1 MEKGARIASQPFAP
15 SPSVGEVAHKTA
27 YSVEELTAIQQAYR
41 AMLADIR
48 PFVNAREHL
57 TLIDKAYRYCLEKYD
72 GRRLVSGKAYMFH
85 VIEMA
90 RIAVLEVGL
99 GYISVAASFLHGM
112 DYKENV
118 DIKDLEKEFGKTVA
132 VVLDGFSKISKLD
145 TEKVAYNSDS
155 FQVMFLSLIDDMR
168 SVLLKIVHRVYD
180 VRNPNDVSPERMA
193 KYYHEIKYIYIPIL
207 HRLGLY
213 KLKAELEEKL
223 MLYENPEMFH
233 EIEDKIAATQEA
245 RKQTAEDFIAHIS
258 EAINAE
264 LERTKRNGKYKYDY
278 SIKWRLKSIPS
289 IYAKMRAQNVPFEEV
304 FDLMA
309 ARVIIRCALK
319 DEQECCWSVYSAIT
333 NLYTPMPERLRDW
346 ITQPKA
352 SGYES
357 LHTTVQYDDKLWFE
371 VQIRTT
377 RMDDIA
383 ETGQAAHY
391 LYKGDKGTSEDWL
404 LNVREVLENP
414 GLVSFENSY
423 RKLHKSDKIFIF
435 TPEGDLKM
443 LPVGSTVLDF
453 AYEVHTKVGES
464 CNGAR
469 INGRMVPIRHVLTN
483 GDKLEIITSKKQSP
497 RPDWL
502 NAVIT
507 EKAKNKIRRYLK
519 EQELKESELGKG
531 MLQRR
536 LKNWKLPFSETV
548 VDMLVKEFK
557 VENSLQLY
565 HQISTE
571 KIDIANVKHF
581 LTSKFGENAEK
592 AEKPIPELIE
602 SGKKDLQADKE
613 EPLSIGEDIDHV
625 TYKLAKCCNPI
636 PGDHVFGFVT
646 NEGTISIHRTNCPNA
661 KSMQQRYGYRF
672 INVKWN
678 GIENNGSQ
686 ATIRIYGR
694 DVMGLLGK
702 ITKVI
707 SEDLEVNMKNIIF
720 NSDKEGYFDGKIV
733 LQISDVE
740 ALEQLIVRI
749 KAIEGIMEVVRI
761 D

>member
-1 MEKGARIASQPFAP
+1 MAGYTSLEILR
-15 SPSVGEVAHKTA
+15 
-27 YSVEELTAIQQAYR
+27 IQQAYEG
-41 AMLADIR
+41 MLDDIH
-48 PFVNAREHL
+48 PFVNAPEHL
-57 TLIDKAYRYCLEKYD
+57 ALIDKAYQYCLEHYD
-72 GRRLVSGKAYMFH
+72 GRYLVSGKAYMFH
-85 VIEMA
+85 LIEMG
-90 RIAVLEVGL
+90 RSAVLEVGL
-99 GYISVAASFLHGM
+99 GYISVVASFLHGI
-112 DYKENV
+112 DYKEGV
-118 DIKDLEKEFGKTVA
+118 SLKELEQQFGKTVA
-132 VVLDGFSKISKLD
+132 IILEDFSEISKLD
-145 TEKVAYNSDS
+145 TEKVAYNSDN
-155 FQVMFLSLIDDMR
+155 FQVLFLSLIDDMR

-180 VRNPNDVSPERMA
+180 VRNQNDVDADRLS
-193 KYYHEIKYIYIPIL
+193 KYFHEIKYIYIPIV

-223 MLYENPEMFH
+223 MLYENPEIFH
-233 EIEDKIAATQEA
+233 EIEAKIEASKEA
-245 RKQTAEDFIAHIS
+245 RRQTAEKFIARIS
-258 EAINAE
+258 EGIDAE
-264 LERTKRNGKYKYDY
+264 LERTKRNGKLKFAY
-278 SIKWRLKSIPS
+278 SVKWRLKSIPS

-304 FDLMA
+304 YDLMA

-333 NLYTPMPERLRDW
+333 NIYDPMPERLRDW
-346 ITQPKA
+346 ITKPKA

-357 LHTTVQYDDKLWFE
+357 LHTTVKYDDKLWFE

-391 LYKGDKGTSEDWL
+391 LYKGEKQTSEEWL

-423 RKLHKSDKIFIF
+423 RKIYKSDKIFIF
-435 TPEGDLKM
+435 TPEGDLKQ
-443 LPVGSTVLDF
+443 LPIGSTVLDF
-453 AYEVHTKVGES
+453 AYEVHTRVGET

-469 INGRMVPIRHVLTN
+469 VNGHMVPIRHVLTN
-483 GDKLEIITSKKQSP
+483 GDKVEIITSKKQSP
-497 RPDWL
+497 RADWL
-502 NAVIT
+502 NVVVT

-519 EQELKESELGKG
+519 EEELKESELGKG

-557 VENSLQLY
+557 LENSLQLY

-571 KIDIANVKHF
+571 KIDIADVKRF
-581 LTSKFGENAEK
+581 LTAKFGESVEK
-592 AEKPIPELIE
+592 AEKAVPETIGASKKEVPGEVEE
-602 SGKKDLQADKE
+602 S
-613 EPLSIGEDIDHV
+613 LSIGEDIDNV

-636 PGDHVFGFVT
+636 PGDRVFGFVT
-646 NEGTISIHRTNCPNA
+646 SDGTISIHRTNCPNA
-661 KSMQQRYGYRF
+661 KSMQQRYGYRI

-678 GIENNGSQ
+678 GIDENGSQ

-702 ITKVI
+702 ITKVV
-707 SEDLEVNMKNIIF
+707 SDDLEVNMKNIVL
-720 NSDKEGYFDGKIV
+720 NSDKEGFFEGKIV

-740 ALEQLIVRI
+740 ALDQLIVRL
-749 KAIEGIMEVVRI
+749 KSIEGIMEVNRI

>member
-1 MEKGARIASQPFAP
+1 MAGYTSLEI
-15 SPSVGEVAHKTA
+15 
-27 YSVEELTAIQQAYR
+27 LAIQQAYES
-41 AMLADIR
+41 MLDDIH
-48 PFVNAREHL
+48 PFVNAPEHL
-57 TLIDKAYRYCLEKYD
+57 ALIDKAFRFCLEKYD
-72 GRRLVSGKAYMFH
+72 GRYLLSGKAYMYH
-85 VIEMA
+85 LIEMG
-90 RIAVLEVGL
+90 RSAVIEVGL
-99 GYISVAASFLHGM
+99 GYISVVASFLHGI
-112 DYKENV
+112 DYKEGV
-118 DIKDLEKEFGKTVA
+118 SLKELEQQFGKTVA
-132 VVLDGFSKISKLD
+132 IILEDFSEISRLD
-145 TEKVAYNSDS
+145 TEKVAYNSDN
-155 FQVMFLSLIDDMR
+155 FQVLFLSLIDDMR

-180 VRNPNDVSPERMA
+180 VRNQNDVDADRLS
-193 KYYHEIKYIYIPIL
+193 KYFHEIKYIYIPIV

-223 MLYENPEMFH
+223 MLYENPEIFH
-233 EIEDKIAATQEA
+233 EIEAKIEASKEA
-245 RKQTAEDFIAHIS
+245 RRQTAEKFIARIS
-258 EAINAE
+258 EGIDAE
-264 LERTKRNGKYKYDY
+264 LERTKRNGKPRFAYTV
-278 SIKWRLKSIPS
+278 KWRLKSIPS

-304 FDLMA
+304 YDLMA

-333 NLYTPMPERLRDW
+333 NIYDPMPERLRDW
-346 ITQPKA
+346 ITKPKA

-357 LHTTVQYDDKLWFE
+357 LHTTVKYDDKLWFE

-391 LYKGDKGTSEDWL
+391 LYKGEKQTSEEWL

-423 RKLHKSDKIFIF
+423 RKIYKSDKIFIF
-435 TPEGDLKM
+435 TPEGDLKQ
-443 LPVGSTVLDF
+443 LPIGSTVLDF
-453 AYEVHTKVGES
+453 AYEVHTKVGET

-469 INGRMVPIRHVLTN
+469 VNGHMVPIRHVLTN
-483 GDKLEIITSKKQSP
+483 GDKVEIITSKKQSP
-497 RPDWL
+497 RADWL
-502 NAVIT
+502 NVVVT

-519 EQELKESELGKG
+519 EEELKESELGKG

-548 VDMLVKEFK
+548 IDMLVKEFK
-557 VENSLQLY
+557 LENSLQLY

-571 KIDIANVKHF
+571 KIDIADVKRF
-581 LTSKFGENAEK
+581 LTSKFGESAEK
-592 AEKPIPELIE
+592 AERPVPEQIE
-602 SGKKDLQADKE
+602 STKKEQSADAE
-613 EPLSIGEDIDHV
+613 ESLSIGEDIDNV

-636 PGDHVFGFVT
+636 PGDRVFGFVT
-646 NEGTISIHRTNCPNA
+646 SDGTISIHRTNCPNA
-661 KSMQQRYGYRF
+661 KSMQQRYGYRI

-678 GIENNGSQ
+678 GIENQGSQ

-707 SEDLEVNMKNIIF
+707 SEDLEVNMKNIAL
-720 NSDKEGYFDGKIV
+720 NSDKEGFFEGRIV

-740 ALEQLIVRI
+740 ALEQLIVRL

>member
-1 MEKGARIASQPFAP
+1 M
-15 SPSVGEVAHKTA
+15 VGYTSLEI
-27 YSVEELTAIQQAYR
+27 LAIQQAYNS
-41 AMLADIR
+41 MLDDIN
-48 PFVNAREHL
+48 PFVNAPEHL
-57 TLIDKAYRYCLEKYD
+57 ALIDKAYRYCLEKYD
-72 GRRLVSGKAYMFH
+72 GRYLASGKAYMLH
-85 VIEMA
+85 LIEMA

-99 GYISVAASFLHGM
+99 GYVSVVASFLHGI

-118 DIKDLEKEFGKTVA
+118 SIKELEKEFGKTVA
-132 VVLDGFSKISKLD
+132 IVLEDFSDISKLD
-145 TEKVAYNSDS
+145 TEKVAYNSDN

-168 SVLLKIVHRVYD
+168 AVLLKIVHRVYD
-180 VRNPNDVSPERMA
+180 VRNQADVDADRLS
-193 KYYHEIKYIYIPIL
+193 KYFHEIKYIYIPIV

-223 MLYENPEMFH
+223 MLYENPEIFH
-233 EIEDKIAATQEA
+233 EIEAKIEASKEA
-245 RKQTAEDFIAHIS
+245 RKQTAENFIARIS
-258 EAINAE
+258 EGIDAE
-264 LERTKRNGKYKYDY
+264 LERTKKNGKHKFAY
-278 SIKWRLKSIPS
+278 SVKWRLKSIPS

-304 FDLMA
+304 YDLMA

-333 NLYTPMPERLRDW
+333 NIYEPMPERLRDW

-357 LHTTVQYDDKLWFE
+357 LHTTVKYDDKLWFE

-391 LYKGDKGTSEDWL
+391 LYKGEKQTSEEWL

-423 RKLHKSDKIFIF
+423 RKIYKSDKIFIF
-435 TPEGDLKM
+435 TPEGDLKQ

-453 AYEVHTKVGES
+453 AYEIHTRVGETCS
-464 CNGAR
+464 GAR
-469 INGRMVPIRHVLTN
+469 VNGRMVPIRHVLTN
-483 GDKLEIITSKKQSP
+483 GDRVEIITSKKQSP
-497 RPDWL
+497 NADWL
-502 NAVIT
+502 NAVVT
-507 EKAKNKIRRYLK
+507 DKAKNKIRRYLL
-519 EQELKESELGKG
+519 EQELKESEIGKG

-557 VENSLQLY
+557 LENALQLY

-571 KIDIANVKHF
+571 KIDIADVKRF
-581 LTSKFGENAEK
+581 LTAKFGVNPERMEK
-592 AEKPIPELIE
+592 AVPETVGASKKEQPTEAEE
-602 SGKKDLQADKE
+602 S
-613 EPLSIGEDIDHV
+613 LSIGEDIDNV

-636 PGDHVFGFVT
+636 PGDRVFGFVT
-646 NEGTISIHRTNCPNA
+646 SDGTISIHRTNCPNA
-661 KSMQQRYGYRF
+661 KSMQQRYGYRI

-678 GIENNGSQ
+678 GIENQGSQ
-686 ATIRIYGR
+686 ATVRIYGR

-707 SEDLEVNMKNIIF
+707 SEDLEVNMKNIAL
-720 NSDKEGYFDGKIV
+720 NSDKEGFFEGRIV
-733 LQISDVE
+733 LQISDVD
-740 ALEQLIVRI
+740 ALEQLIGRL

>member
-1 MEKGARIASQPFAP
+1 MAGYTSSETTTIR
-15 SPSVGEVAHKTA
+15 
-27 YSVEELTAIQQAYR
+27 QAYE
-41 AMLADIR
+41 AMLADIE
-48 PFVNAREHL
+48 PFVNAPEHL
-57 TLIDKAYRYCLEKYD
+57 ALIDKAYRYCLEKYD
-72 GRRLVSGKAYMFH
+72 GKYLVSGKAYMLH
-85 VIEMA
+85 LIEMG

-99 GYISVAASFLHGM
+99 GYVSVVASFLHGI
-112 DYKENV
+112 DYKEGV
-118 DIKDLEKEFGKTVA
+118 SLKELEKEFGPTVA
-132 VVLDGFSKISKLD
+132 IVLADFSELSKLD
-145 TEKVAYNSDS
+145 TEKVAFNSDN

-168 SVLLKIVHRVYD
+168 AVLLKIVHRVYD
-180 VRNPNDVSPERMA
+180 VRHPDDVSPERMA
-193 KYYHEIKYIYIPIL
+193 RYFHEIKYIYIPIL

-223 MLYENPEMFH
+223 MLYENPEMFR
-233 EIEDKIAATQEA
+233 EIKAKIAATQEA
-245 RKQTAEDFIAHIS
+245 RRQTAEKFIAKIS
-258 EAINAE
+258 EAIDAE
-264 LERTKRNGKYKYDY
+264 IERTKKNGKPKFAY
-278 SIKWRLKSIPS
+278 SVKWRLKSVPS
-289 IYAKMRAQNVPFEEV
+289 IYAKMKAQNVPFEEV
-304 FDLMA
+304 YDLMA

-319 DEQECCWSVYSAIT
+319 DEQECCWIVYSAIT
-333 NLYTPMPERLRDW
+333 NIYKPMAERLRDW

-371 VQIRTT
+371 VQIRST

-391 LYKGDKGTSEDWL
+391 LYKGEKTTSEEWL

-423 RKLHKSDKIFIF
+423 KKIYKSDKIFIF
-435 TPEGDLKM
+435 TPEGDLKQ

-453 AYEVHTKVGES
+453 AYEVHTHVGET

-469 INGRMVPIRHVLTN
+469 VNGRMVPIRHELTN
-483 GDKLEIITSKKQSP
+483 GDKVEIITSKKQSP
-497 RPDWL
+497 RADWL
-502 NAVIT
+502 NAVVT

-536 LKNWKLPFSETV
+536 LKNWKLPFNETV

-565 HQISTE
+565 HQIATE
-571 KIDIANVKHF
+571 KIDLADVKRF
-581 LTSKFGENAEK
+581 LTSKFGVNAEK
-592 AEKPIPELIE
+592 TEKAVPELIE
-602 SGKKDLQADKE
+602 TGKKELQAE
-613 EPLSIGEDIDHV
+613 MAEPLSIGEDIDNV

-636 PGDHVFGFVT
+636 PGDRVFGFVT

-661 KSMQQRYGYRF
+661 KSMQQRYGYRI

-678 GIENNGSQ
+678 GLESDVSQ

-694 DVMGLLGK
+694 DVLGLLGK

-707 SEDLEVNMKNIIF
+707 SDDLEVNMKNIVF
-720 NSDKEGYFDGKIV
+720 NTDKEGYFEGKIV
-733 LQISDVE
+733 LQIPDVA
-740 ALEQLIVRI
+740 ALTLLMDKL
-749 KAIEGIMEVVRI
+749 KAIEGILDVVRI

>member
-1 MEKGARIASQPFAP
+1 
-15 SPSVGEVAHKTA
+15 
-27 YSVEELTAIQQAYR
+27 
-41 AMLADIR
+41 MLADIS
-48 PFVNAREHL
+48 PFVNAPEHL
-57 TLIDKAYRYCLEKYD
+57 ALIDKAYRFCLERYD
-72 GRRLVSGKAYMFH
+72 GKYLVSGKAYMLH
-85 VIEMA
+85 LIDMA
-90 RIAVLEVGL
+90 RIAVVEVGL
-99 GYISVAASFLHGM
+99 GYISVVAAFLHGI
-112 DYKENV
+112 DYKNGVSLDE
-118 DIKDLEKEFGKTVA
+118 LEKQFGKTVA
-132 VVLDGFSKISKLD
+132 IVLRGFTRLSELD
-145 TEKVAYNSDS
+145 TEKVAYNSDN
-155 FQVMFLSLIDDMR
+155 FRVLFLSLIDDMR
-168 SVLLKIVHRVYD
+168 SVLLKVVHRVYD
-180 VRNPNDVSPERMA
+180 VRNQDDVEPSRMA
-193 KYYHEIKYIYIPIL
+193 RYFHEIKYIYIPIL

-223 MLYENPEMFH
+223 MLYETPEVFH
-233 EIEDKIAATQEA
+233 EIAAKIEATSEA
-245 RKQTAEDFIAHIS
+245 RRQTAEKFIARIS
-258 EAINAE
+258 EGINAE
-264 LERTKRNGKYKYDY
+264 LERTKKNGKYKFAYTV
-278 SIKWRLKSIPS
+278 KWRLKSIPS
-289 IYAKMRAQNVPFEEV
+289 IYAKMKAQNVPFEEV
-304 FDLMA
+304 YDLMA

-333 NLYTPMPERLRDW
+333 NIYDPMPERLRDW
-346 ITQPKA
+346 ITKPKA

-357 LHTTVQYDDKLWFE
+357 LHTTVKYDDKLWFE

-391 LYKGDKGTSEDWL
+391 LYKGEKQTSEEWL

-423 RKLHKSDKIFIF
+423 RKIYKSDKIFIF
-435 TPEGDLKM
+435 TPEGDLKQ
-443 LPVGSTVLDF
+443 LPIGSTVLDF
-453 AYEVHTKVGES
+453 AYEVHTRVGET

-469 INGRMVPIRHVLTN
+469 VNGHMVPIRHVLTN
-483 GDKLEIITSKKQSP
+483 GDKVEVITSKKQSP
-497 RPDWL
+497 RADWL
-502 NAVIT
+502 NVVVT

-519 EQELKESELGKG
+519 EEELKESELGKG

-557 VENSLQLY
+557 LENSLQLY

-571 KIDIANVKHF
+571 NIDIADVKRF
-581 LTSKFGENAEK
+581 LMAKFGENAEK
-592 AEKPIPELIE
+592 MEKAVPETIGASKKEQTVEVEE
-602 SGKKDLQADKE
+602 S
-613 EPLSIGEDIDHV
+613 LSIGEDIDNV

-636 PGDHVFGFVT
+636 PGDRVFGFVT
-646 NEGTISIHRTNCPNA
+646 SDGTISIHRTNCPNA
-661 KSMQQRYGYRF
+661 KSMQQRYGYRI

-678 GIENNGSQ
+678 GIENQGSQ

-702 ITKVI
+702 ITKVV
-707 SEDLEVNMKNIIF
+707 SDDLEVNMKNIVL
-720 NSDKEGYFDGKIV
+720 NSDKEGFFEGKIV

-740 ALEQLIVRI
+740 ALEQLIGRL

>member
-1 MEKGARIASQPFAP
+1 MAGYTSLEILR
-15 SPSVGEVAHKTA
+15 
-27 YSVEELTAIQQAYR
+27 IQQAYEG
-41 AMLADIR
+41 MLDDIH
-48 PFVNAREHL
+48 PFVNAPEHL
-57 TLIDKAYRYCLEKYD
+57 ALIDKAYQFCLEHYD
-72 GRRLVSGKAYMFH
+72 GRYLVSGKAYMFH
-85 VIEMA
+85 LIEMG
-90 RIAVLEVGL
+90 RSAVLEVGL
-99 GYISVAASFLHGM
+99 GYISVVASFLHGI
-112 DYKENV
+112 DYKEGV
-118 DIKDLEKEFGKTVA
+118 SLKELEQQFGKTVA
-132 VVLDGFSKISKLD
+132 IILEDFSEISKLD
-145 TEKVAYNSDS
+145 TEKVAYNSDN
-155 FQVMFLSLIDDMR
+155 FQVLFLSLIDDMR

-180 VRNPNDVSPERMA
+180 VRNQNDVDADRLS
-193 KYYHEIKYIYIPIL
+193 KYFHEIKYIYIPIV

-223 MLYENPEMFH
+223 MLYENPEIFH
-233 EIEDKIAATQEA
+233 EIEAKIEASKEA
-245 RKQTAEDFIAHIS
+245 RRQTAEKFIARIS
-258 EAINAE
+258 EGIDAE
-264 LERTKRNGKYKYDY
+264 LERTKRNGKHKFVY
-278 SIKWRLKSIPS
+278 SVKWRLKSIPS

-304 FDLMA
+304 YDLMA

-333 NLYTPMPERLRDW
+333 NIYDPMPERLRDW
-346 ITQPKA
+346 ITKPKA

-357 LHTTVQYDDKLWFE
+357 LHTTVKYDDKLWFE

-391 LYKGDKGTSEDWL
+391 LYKGEKQTSEEWL

-423 RKLHKSDKIFIF
+423 RKIYKSDKIFIF
-435 TPEGDLKM
+435 TPEGDLKQ
-443 LPVGSTVLDF
+443 LPIGSTVLDF
-453 AYEVHTKVGES
+453 AYEVHTRVGET

-469 INGRMVPIRHVLTN
+469 VNGHMVPIRHVLTN
-483 GDKLEIITSKKQSP
+483 GDKVEIITSKKQSP
-497 RPDWL
+497 RADWL
-502 NAVIT
+502 NVVVT
-507 EKAKNKIRRYLK
+507 EKAKNKIRRFLK
-519 EQELKESELGKG
+519 EEELKESELGKG

-557 VENSLQLY
+557 LENSLQLY

-571 KIDIANVKHF
+571 KIDIADVKRF
-581 LTSKFGENAEK
+581 LMAKFGENAEK
-592 AEKPIPELIE
+592 MEKAVPETIGASKKEQTVEVEE
-602 SGKKDLQADKE
+602 S
-613 EPLSIGEDIDHV
+613 LSIGEDIDNV

-636 PGDHVFGFVT
+636 PGDRVFGFVT
-646 NEGTISIHRTNCPNA
+646 SDGTISIHRTNCPNA
-661 KSMQQRYGYRF
+661 KSMQQRYGYRI

-678 GIENNGSQ
+678 GIENQGSQ

-707 SEDLEVNMKNIIF
+707 SDDLEVNMKNIVL
-720 NSDKEGYFDGKIV
+720 NSDKEGFFEGKIV
-733 LQISDVE
+733 LQISDVD
-740 ALEQLIVRI
+740 ALEQLIVRL

>member
-1 MEKGARIASQPFAP
+1 MAGYTSLEI
-15 SPSVGEVAHKTA
+15 
-27 YSVEELTAIQQAYR
+27 LAIQQAYES
-41 AMLADIR
+41 MLDDIH
-48 PFVNAREHL
+48 PFVNAPEHL
-57 TLIDKAYRYCLEKYD
+57 ALIDKAFRFCLEKYD
-72 GRRLVSGKAYMFH
+72 GRYLLSGKAYMYH
-85 VIEMA
+85 LIEMG
-90 RIAVLEVGL
+90 RSAVIEVGL
-99 GYISVAASFLHGM
+99 GYISVVASFLHGI
-112 DYKENV
+112 DYKEGV
-118 DIKDLEKEFGKTVA
+118 SLKELEQQFGKTVA
-132 VVLDGFSKISKLD
+132 IILEDFSEISRLD
-145 TEKVAYNSDS
+145 TEKVAYNSDN
-155 FQVMFLSLIDDMR
+155 FQVLFLSLIDDMR

-180 VRNPNDVSPERMA
+180 VRNQNDVDADRLS
-193 KYYHEIKYIYIPIL
+193 KYFHEIKYIYIPIV

-223 MLYENPEMFH
+223 MLYENPEIFH
-233 EIEDKIAATQEA
+233 EIEAKIEASKEA
-245 RKQTAEDFIAHIS
+245 RRQTAEKFIARIS
-258 EAINAE
+258 EGIDAE
-264 LERTKRNGKYKYDY
+264 LERTKRNGKPKFAYTV
-278 SIKWRLKSIPS
+278 KWRLKSIPS

-304 FDLMA
+304 YDLMA

-333 NLYTPMPERLRDW
+333 NIYDPMPERLRDW
-346 ITQPKA
+346 ITKPKA

-357 LHTTVQYDDKLWFE
+357 LHTTVKYDDKLWFE

-391 LYKGDKGTSEDWL
+391 LYKGEKQTSEEWL

-423 RKLHKSDKIFIF
+423 RKIYKSDKIFIF
-435 TPEGDLKM
+435 TPEGDLKQ
-443 LPVGSTVLDF
+443 LPIGSTVLDF
-453 AYEVHTKVGES
+453 AYEVHTKVGET

-469 INGRMVPIRHVLTN
+469 VNGHMVPIRHVLTN
-483 GDKLEIITSKKQSP
+483 GDKVEIITSKKQSP
-497 RPDWL
+497 RADWL
-502 NAVIT
+502 NVVVT

-519 EQELKESELGKG
+519 EEELKESELGKG

-548 VDMLVKEFK
+548 IDMLVKEFK
-557 VENSLQLY
+557 LENSLQLY

-571 KIDIANVKHF
+571 KIDIADVKRF
-581 LTSKFGENAEK
+581 LTLKFGESAEK
-592 AEKPIPELIE
+592 AERPVPEQIE
-602 SGKKDLQADKE
+602 STKKEQSADAE
-613 EPLSIGEDIDHV
+613 ESLSIGEDIDNV

-636 PGDHVFGFVT
+636 PGDRVFGFVT
-646 NEGTISIHRTNCPNA
+646 SDGTISIHRTNCPNA
-661 KSMQQRYGYRF
+661 KSMQQRYGYRI

-678 GIENNGSQ
+678 GIENQGSQ

-707 SEDLEVNMKNIIF
+707 SEDLEVNMKNIAL
-720 NSDKEGYFDGKIV
+720 NSDKEGFFEGRIV

-740 ALEQLIVRI
+740 ALEQLIVRL

>member
-1 MEKGARIASQPFAP
+1 MAGYTSLEI
-15 SPSVGEVAHKTA
+15 
-27 YSVEELTAIQQAYR
+27 LAIQQAYE
-41 AMLADIR
+41 AMLDDIH
-48 PFVNAREHL
+48 PFVNAPEHL
-57 TLIDKAYRYCLEKYD
+57 ALIDKAYRYCLEKYD
-72 GRRLVSGKAYMFH
+72 GRYLYSGKAYMFH
-85 VIEMA
+85 LIEMG

-99 GYISVAASFLHGM
+99 GYISVAASFLHGI

-118 DIKDLEKEFGKTVA
+118 SIKELEKEFGKTVA
-132 VVLDGFSKISKLD
+132 IVLEDFSEISQLD
-145 TEKVAYNSDS
+145 TEKVAYNSDT

-180 VRNPNDVSPERMA
+180 VRNPNDVDPDRLA
-193 KYYHEIKYIYIPIL
+193 KYFHEIKYIYIPIL

-223 MLYENPEMFH
+223 MLFENPEVFH
-233 EIEDKIAATQEA
+233 EIEAKIAATHEA
-245 RKQTAEDFIAHIS
+245 RKQTADLFIARIS
-258 EAINAE
+258 EGINAE
-264 LERTKRNGKYKYDY
+264 LERTKKGNKYKFAYT
-278 SIKWRLKSIPS
+278 IKWRLKSIPS
-289 IYAKMRAQNVPFEEV
+289 IYAKMKAQNVTFEEV
-304 FDLMA
+304 YDLMA
-309 ARVIIRCALK
+309 ARVIIRCAEK

-333 NLYTPMPERLRDW
+333 NIYDPMPERLRDW
-346 ITQPKA
+346 ITKPKA
-352 SGYES
+352 TGYES
-357 LHTTVQYDDKLWFE
+357 LHTTVKYDDKLWFE

-391 LYKGDKGTSEDWL
+391 LYKGEKQTSEEWL

-423 RKLHKSDKIFIF
+423 RKIYKSDKIFIF
-435 TPEGDLKM
+435 TPEGDLKQ
-443 LPVGSTVLDF
+443 LPIGSTVLDF
-453 AYEVHTKVGES
+453 AYEVHTRVGET

-469 INGRMVPIRHVLTN
+469 VNGRMVPIRHELKN
-483 GDKLEIITSKKQSP
+483 GDKVEIITSKKQSP
-497 RPDWL
+497 RADWL
-502 NAVIT
+502 NVVVT

-531 MLQRR
+531 ILQRR

-557 VENSLQLY
+557 LENSLQLY

-571 KIDIANVKHF
+571 KIDIADVKRF

-592 AEKPIPELIE
+592 TERVVPEQIE
-602 SGKKDLQADKE
+602 STKKEVAAEAE
-613 EPLSIGEDIDHV
+613 ESLSIGEDIDNV

-636 PGDHVFGFVT
+636 PGDRVFGFVT
-646 NEGTISIHRTNCPNA
+646 NDGTLSIHRVNCPNA
-661 KSMQQRYGYRF
+661 KWMQQRYGYR
-672 INVKWN
+672 IIKVKWN
-678 GIENNGSQ
+678 GMEGNTSQ

-707 SEDLEVNMKNIIF
+707 SEDLEVNMKNIVF

-740 ALEQLIVRI
+740 ALEQLIAKI
-749 KAIEGIMEVVRI
+749 KAIDGIMEVVRI

>member
-1 MEKGARIASQPFAP
+1 MAGYTSLEI
-15 SPSVGEVAHKTA
+15 
-27 YSVEELTAIQQAYR
+27 LAIQQAYE
-41 AMLADIR
+41 AMLDDIH
-48 PFVNAREHL
+48 PFVNAPEHL
-57 TLIDKAYRYCLEKYD
+57 ALIDKAYRYCLEKYD
-72 GRRLVSGKAYMFH
+72 GRYLYSGKAYMFH
-85 VIEMA
+85 LIEMG

-99 GYISVAASFLHGM
+99 GYISVAASFLHGI

-118 DIKDLEKEFGKTVA
+118 SIKELEKEFGKTVA
-132 VVLDGFSKISKLD
+132 IVLEDFSEISQLD
-145 TEKVAYNSDS
+145 TEKVAYNSDT

-180 VRNPNDVSPERMA
+180 VRNPNDVDPDRLA
-193 KYYHEIKYIYIPIL
+193 KYFHEIKYIYIPIL

-223 MLYENPEMFH
+223 MLFENPEVFH
-233 EIEDKIAATQEA
+233 EIEAKIAATHEA
-245 RKQTAEDFIAHIS
+245 RKQTADLFIARIS
-258 EAINAE
+258 EGINAE
-264 LERTKRNGKYKYDY
+264 LERTKKGNKYKFAYT
-278 SIKWRLKSIPS
+278 IKWRLKSIPS
-289 IYAKMRAQNVPFEEV
+289 IYAKMKAQNVTFEEV
-304 FDLMA
+304 YDLMA
-309 ARVIIRCALK
+309 ARVIIRCAEK

-333 NLYTPMPERLRDW
+333 NIYDPMPERLRDW
-346 ITQPKA
+346 ITKPKA
-352 SGYES
+352 TGYES
-357 LHTTVQYDDKLWFE
+357 LHTTVKYDDKLWFE

-391 LYKGDKGTSEDWL
+391 LYKGEKQTSEEWL

-423 RKLHKSDKIFIF
+423 RKIYKSDKIFIF
-435 TPEGDLKM
+435 TPEGDLKQ
-443 LPVGSTVLDF
+443 LPIGSTVLDF
-453 AYEVHTKVGES
+453 AYEVHTHVGET

-469 INGRMVPIRHVLTN
+469 VNGRMVPIRHELKN
-483 GDKLEIITSKKQSP
+483 GDKVEIITSKKQSP
-497 RPDWL
+497 RADWL
-502 NAVIT
+502 NAVVT

-531 MLQRR
+531 ILQRR

-557 VENSLQLY
+557 LENSLQLY

-571 KIDIANVKHF
+571 KIDIADVKRF

-592 AEKPIPELIE
+592 TERVVPEQIE
-602 SGKKDLQADKE
+602 STKKEVAAEAE
-613 EPLSIGEDIDHV
+613 ESLSIGEDIDNV

-636 PGDHVFGFVT
+636 PGDRVFGFVT
-646 NEGTISIHRTNCPNA
+646 NDGTLSIHRVNCPNA
-661 KSMQQRYGYRF
+661 KGMQQRYGYR
-672 INVKWN
+672 IIKVKWN
-678 GIENNGSQ
+678 GMEGNTSQ

-707 SEDLEVNMKNIIF
+707 SEDLEVNMKNIVF

-740 ALEQLIVRI
+740 ALEQLIAKI
-749 KAIEGIMEVVRI
+749 KAIDGIMEVVRI

>member
-1 MEKGARIASQPFAP
+1 MEI
-15 SPSVGEVAHKTA
+15 
-27 YSVEELTAIQQAYR
+27 LAIQHDYDV
-41 AMLADIR
+41 MLDDIN
-48 PFVNAREHL
+48 PFVNAPEHL
-57 TLIDKAYRYCLEKYD
+57 ALIDKAYRFCLEKYD
-72 GRRLVSGKAYMFH
+72 GRYLVSGKAYMFH
-85 VIEMA
+85 LIEMG

-99 GYISVAASFLHGM
+99 GYVSVVASFLHGI

-118 DIKDLEKEFGKTVA
+118 SIKELETAFGKTVA
-132 VVLDGFSKISKLD
+132 VVLEDFSEISKLD
-145 TEKVAYNSDS
+145 TEKVAYNSDN
-155 FQVMFLSLIDDMR
+155 FQVLFLSLIDDMR

-180 VRNPNDVSPERMA
+180 VRNQNDVDVDRLS
-193 KYYHEIKYIYIPIL
+193 KYFHEIKYIYIPIL

-223 MLYENPEMFH
+223 MLYESPVIFH
-233 EIEDKIAATQEA
+233 EIEAKIAATQEA
-245 RKQTAEDFIAHIS
+245 RRQTAEKFIARIS
-258 EAINAE
+258 ESIDAE
-264 LERTKRNGKYKYDY
+264 LERTKKNGKYKYAY
-278 SIKWRLKSIPS
+278 SVKWRLKSIPS

-304 FDLMA
+304 YDLMA
-309 ARVIIRCALK
+309 ARVIIHCAMK

-333 NLYTPMPERLRDW
+333 NIYDPMPERLRDW
-346 ITQPKA
+346 ITKPKA

-357 LHTTVQYDDKLWFE
+357 LHTTVKYDDKMWFE
-371 VQIRTT
+371 VQIRTS
-377 RMDDIA
+377 RMDEIA

-391 LYKGDKGTSEDWL
+391 LYKGEKQSSEEWL
-404 LNVREVLENP
+404 LHVREVLENP
-414 GLVSFENSY
+414 SQVSFENSY
-423 RKLHKSDKIFIF
+423 RKTHKSEKIFIF
-435 TPEGDLKM
+435 TPEGDLKQ

-453 AYEVHTKVGES
+453 AYEIHTRVGET

-469 INGRMVPIRHVLTN
+469 VNGRMVPIRHVLTN
-483 GDKLEIITSKKQSP
+483 GDKVEIITSKKQSP
-497 RPDWL
+497 NADWL
-502 NAVIT
+502 NAVVT
-507 EKAKNKIRRYLK
+507 EKAKNKIRRYLL

-557 VENSLQLY
+557 LENSLQLY

-571 KIDIANVKHF
+571 KIDITDVKRF
-581 LTSKFGENAEK
+581 LTVKFGESLEK
-592 AEKPIPELIE
+592 SEKPVPETISASKKEQSSE
-602 SGKKDLQADKE
+602 SE
-613 EPLSIGEDIDHV
+613 ESLSIGEDIDNV

-636 PGDHVFGFVT
+636 PGDRVFGFVT
-646 NEGTISIHRTNCPNA
+646 SDGTISIHRTNCPNA
-661 KSMQQRYGYRF
+661 KGMQQRYGYRI

-678 GIENNGSQ
+678 GIDEQGSQ
-686 ATIRIYGR
+686 ATIRIHGR
-694 DVMGLLGK
+694 DVLGLLGK

-707 SEDLEVNMKNIIF
+707 SDDLEVNMKNIVF

-740 ALEQLIVRI
+740 ALEQLIVKI

>member
-1 MEKGARIASQPFAP
+1 M
-15 SPSVGEVAHKTA
+15 VGYTSLEI
-27 YSVEELTAIQQAYR
+27 LAIQQAYNS
-41 AMLADIR
+41 MLDDIN
-48 PFVNAREHL
+48 PFVNAPEHL
-57 TLIDKAYRYCLEKYD
+57 ALIDKAYRYCLEKYD
-72 GRRLVSGKAYMFH
+72 GRYLVSGKAYMLH
-85 VIEMA
+85 LIEMA

-99 GYISVAASFLHGM
+99 GYVSVVASFLHGI

-118 DIKDLEKEFGKTVA
+118 SVKELEKEFGKTVA
-132 VVLDGFSKISKLD
+132 IVLEDFSDISKLD
-145 TEKVAYNSDS
+145 TEKVAYNSDN

-168 SVLLKIVHRVYD
+168 AVLLKIVHRVYD
-180 VRNPNDVSPERMA
+180 VRNQSDVDADRLS
-193 KYYHEIKYIYIPIL
+193 KYFHEIKYIYIPIV

-223 MLYENPEMFH
+223 MLYENPEIFH
-233 EIEDKIAATQEA
+233 EIEAKIEASKEA
-245 RKQTAEDFIAHIS
+245 RKQTAEKFIARIS
-258 EAINAE
+258 EGIDAE
-264 LERTKRNGKYKYDY
+264 LERTKKNGKHKFAY
-278 SIKWRLKSIPS
+278 SVKWRLKSIPS

-304 FDLMA
+304 YDLMA

-333 NLYTPMPERLRDW
+333 NIYEPMPERLRDW

-357 LHTTVQYDDKLWFE
+357 LHTTVKYDDKLWFE

-391 LYKGDKGTSEDWL
+391 LYKGEKQTSEEWL

-423 RKLHKSDKIFIF
+423 RKIYKSDKIFIF
-435 TPEGDLKM
+435 TPEGDLKQ

-453 AYEVHTKVGES
+453 AYEIHTRVGETCS
-464 CNGAR
+464 GAR
-469 INGRMVPIRHVLTN
+469 VNGRMVPIRHVLTN
-483 GDKLEIITSKKQSP
+483 GDRVEIITSKKQSP
-497 RPDWL
+497 NADWL
-502 NAVIT
+502 NAVVT
-507 EKAKNKIRRYLK
+507 DKAKNKIRRYLL
-519 EQELKESELGKG
+519 EQELKESEMGKG

-557 VENSLQLY
+557 LENALQLY

-571 KIDIANVKHF
+571 KIDIADVKRF
-581 LTSKFGENAEK
+581 LTAKFGENPERMEK
-592 AEKPIPELIE
+592 AVPETVGASKKEQPTEAEE
-602 SGKKDLQADKE
+602 S
-613 EPLSIGEDIDHV
+613 LSIGEDIDNV

-636 PGDHVFGFVT
+636 PGDRVFGFVT
-646 NEGTISIHRTNCPNA
+646 SDGTISIHRTNCPNA
-661 KSMQQRYGYRF
+661 KSMQQRYGYRI

-678 GIENNGSQ
+678 GIENQGSQ
-686 ATIRIYGR
+686 ATVRIYGR

-707 SEDLEVNMKNIIF
+707 SEDLEVNMKNIVL
-720 NSDKEGYFDGKIV
+720 NSDKEGFFEGRIV
-733 LQISDVE
+733 LQISDVD
-740 ALEQLIVRI
+740 ALEQLIGRL

>member
-1 MEKGARIASQPFAP
+1 MAGYTSLEILS
-15 SPSVGEVAHKTA
+15 
-27 YSVEELTAIQQAYR
+27 IQQAYES
-41 AMLADIR
+41 MLDDIH
-48 PFVNAREHL
+48 PFVNAPEHL
-57 TLIDKAYRYCLEKYD
+57 ALIDKAYRYCLEKYD
-72 GRRLVSGKAYMFH
+72 GRYLVSGKAYMLH
-85 VIEMA
+85 LIEMG
-90 RIAVLEVGL
+90 RSAVLEVGL
-99 GYISVAASFLHGM
+99 GYISVVASFLHGI

-118 DIKDLEKEFGKTVA
+118 SIKELEKEFGKTVA
-132 VVLDGFSKISKLD
+132 IVLEDFSEISKLD
-145 TEKVAYNSDS
+145 TEKVAYNSDN

-180 VRNPNDVSPERMA
+180 VRNQNDVDADRLS
-193 KYYHEIKYIYIPIL
+193 KYFHEIKYIYIPIV

-223 MLYENPEMFH
+223 MLYENPTIFH

-245 RKQTAEDFIAHIS
+245 RKQTAENFISRIS
-258 EAINAE
+258 EGINAE
-264 LERTKRNGKYKYDY
+264 LERTKKNNKYKFAY

-304 FDLMA
+304 YDLMA
-309 ARVIIRCALK
+309 ARVIIHCALK

-333 NLYTPMPERLRDW
+333 NIYDPMPERLRDW

-391 LYKGDKGTSEDWL
+391 LYKGEKQSSEEWL
-404 LNVREVLENP
+404 LHVREVLENP
-414 GLVSFENSY
+414 SQVSFENSY
-423 RKLHKSDKIFIF
+423 RKTHKSEKIFIF
-435 TPEGDLKM
+435 TPEGDLKQ

-453 AYEVHTKVGES
+453 AYEIHTRVGET

-469 INGRMVPIRHVLTN
+469 VNGRMVPIRHVLTN
-483 GDKLEIITSKKQSP
+483 GDKVEIITSKKQSP
-497 RPDWL
+497 NADWL
-502 NAVIT
+502 NAVVT
-507 EKAKNKIRRYLK
+507 EKAKNKIRRYLL

-557 VENSLQLY
+557 LENALQLY

-571 KIDIANVKHF
+571 KIDITDVKRF
-581 LTSKFGENAEK
+581 LTAKFGENVEK
-592 AEKPIPELIE
+592 AEKPVPETISASKKELSNE
-602 SGKKDLQADKE
+602 SE
-613 EPLSIGEDIDHV
+613 ESLSIGEDIKNV

-636 PGDHVFGFVT
+636 PGDRVFGFVT
-646 NEGTISIHRTNCPNA
+646 NDGAISIHRVNCPNA
-661 KSMQQRYGYRF
+661 KGMQQRYGYRI

-678 GIENNGSQ
+678 GIDNQVSQ
-686 ATIRIYGR
+686 ATIHIYGR

-702 ITKVI
+702 ITKVV
-707 SEDLEVNMKNIIF
+707 SEDLGVNMKNIVL
-720 NSDKEGYFDGKIV
+720 NSDKEGFFDGKIV

-740 ALEQLIVRI
+740 ALEQLIVRL

>member
-1 MEKGARIASQPFAP
+1 MAGYTSL
-15 SPSVGEVAHKTA
+15 
-27 YSVEELTAIQQAYR
+27 ELLAIQQAYE
-41 AMLADIR
+41 AMLDDIH
-48 PFVNAREHL
+48 PFVNAPQHL
-57 TLIDKAYRYCLEKYD
+57 ALIDKAYRYCLEKYD
-72 GRRLVSGKAYMFH
+72 GRYMVSGKAYMFH
-85 VIEMA
+85 LIEMA

-99 GYISVAASFLHGM
+99 GYISVVAAFLHGI

-118 DIKDLEKEFGKTVA
+118 SIKELEKEFGKTVA
-132 VVLDGFSKISKLD
+132 IILEDFSEISSLD
-145 TEKVAYNSDS
+145 TEKVAYNSDT

-180 VRNPNDVSPERMA
+180 VRNPNDVDPDRLG
-193 KYYHEIKYIYIPIL
+193 KYYHEIKYIYIPIV

-213 KLKAELEEKL
+213 KLKAELEEQL
-223 MLYENPEMFH
+223 MLYENPEVFH
-233 EIEDKIAATQEA
+233 EIEAKIAATQEA
-245 RKQTAEDFIAHIS
+245 RKQTAEDFIARIS
-258 EAINAE
+258 ESIDAE
-264 LERTKRNGKYKYDY
+264 RERTKKNGKYKFSYTV
-278 SIKWRLKSIPS
+278 KWRLKSIPS

-304 FDLMA
+304 YDLMA
-309 ARVIIRCALK
+309 ARVIIDCALK

-333 NLYTPMPERLRDW
+333 NLYDPMPERLRDW
-346 ITQPKA
+346 ITKPKA

-357 LHTTVQYDDKLWFE
+357 LHTTVKYDDKLWFE
-371 VQIRTT
+371 VQIRTI

-391 LYKGDKGTSEDWL
+391 LYKGEKQSSEEWL
-404 LNVREVLENP
+404 LHVREVLENP
-414 GLVSFENSY
+414 SQVSFENSY
-423 RKLHKSDKIFIF
+423 RKIHQSDKIFIF
-435 TPEGDLKM
+435 TPEGDLKQ

-453 AYEVHTKVGES
+453 AYEVHTRVGET

-469 INGRMVPIRHVLTN
+469 VNGRMVPIRHELKN
-483 GDKLEIITSKKQSP
+483 GDKVEIITSKKQSP

-548 VDMLVKEFK
+548 VDMLVKEYK
-557 VENSLQLY
+557 LENSLQLY

-571 KIDIANVKHF
+571 KIDITDVKRF

-592 AEKPIPELIE
+592 TEKTVPEQIETSKKEALNEAEE
-602 SGKKDLQADKE
+602 S
-613 EPLSIGEDIDHV
+613 LSIGEDIGNV

-636 PGDHVFGFVT
+636 PGDRVFGFVT
-646 NEGTISIHRTNCPNA
+646 NDGTLSIHRVNCPNA
-661 KSMQQRYGYRF
+661 KGMQQRYGYR
-672 INVKWN
+672 IIKVKWN
-678 GIENNGSQ
+678 GMEGNSSQ

-707 SEDLEVNMKNIIF
+707 SEDLEVNMKNIVF
-720 NSDKEGYFDGKIV
+720 NSDKEGYFEGRIV
-733 LQISDVE
+733 LQINDVE
-740 ALEQLIVRI
+740 ALEQLITKI
-749 KAIEGIMEVVRI
+749 KAIDGIMEVVRI

>member
-1 MEKGARIASQPFAP
+1 M
-15 SPSVGEVAHKTA
+15 VGYTSLEI
-27 YSVEELTAIQQAYR
+27 LAIQQAYTS
-41 AMLADIR
+41 MLDDIN
-48 PFVNAREHL
+48 PFVNAPEHL
-57 TLIDKAYRYCLEKYD
+57 ALIDKAYRYCLEKYD
-72 GRRLVSGKAYMFH
+72 GRYLVSGKAYMLH
-85 VIEMA
+85 LIEMA

-99 GYISVAASFLHGM
+99 GYVSVVASFLHGI

-118 DIKDLEKEFGKTVA
+118 SIKELEKEFGKTVA
-132 VVLDGFSKISKLD
+132 IVLEDFSDISKLD
-145 TEKVAYNSDS
+145 TEKVAYNSDN

-168 SVLLKIVHRVYD
+168 AVLLKIVHRVYD
-180 VRNPNDVSPERMA
+180 VRNQSDVDADRLS
-193 KYYHEIKYIYIPIL
+193 KYFHEIKYIYIPIV

-223 MLYENPEMFH
+223 MLYENPEIFH
-233 EIEDKIAATQEA
+233 EIEAKIEASKEA
-245 RKQTAEDFIAHIS
+245 RKQTAEKFIARIS
-258 EAINAE
+258 EGIDAE
-264 LERTKRNGKYKYDY
+264 LERTKKNGKHKFAY
-278 SIKWRLKSIPS
+278 SVKWRLKSIPS

-304 FDLMA
+304 YDLMA

-333 NLYTPMPERLRDW
+333 NIYEPMPERLRDW

-357 LHTTVQYDDKLWFE
+357 LHTTVKYDDKLWFE

-391 LYKGDKGTSEDWL
+391 LYKGEKQTSEEWL

-423 RKLHKSDKIFIF
+423 RKIYKSDKIFIF
-435 TPEGDLKM
+435 TPEGDLKQ

-453 AYEVHTKVGES
+453 AYEIHTRVGETCS
-464 CNGAR
+464 GAR
-469 INGRMVPIRHVLTN
+469 VNGRMVPIRHVLTN
-483 GDKLEIITSKKQSP
+483 GDRVEIITSKKQSP
-497 RPDWL
+497 NADWL
-502 NAVIT
+502 NAVVT
-507 EKAKNKIRRYLK
+507 DKAKNKIRRYLL
-519 EQELKESELGKG
+519 EQELKESEMGKG

-557 VENSLQLY
+557 LENALQLY

-571 KIDIANVKHF
+571 KIDIADVKRF
-581 LTSKFGENAEK
+581 LTAKFGENPERMEK
-592 AEKPIPELIE
+592 AVPETVGASKKEQPTEAEE
-602 SGKKDLQADKE
+602 S
-613 EPLSIGEDIDHV
+613 LSIGEDIDNV

-636 PGDHVFGFVT
+636 PGDRVFGFVT
-646 NEGTISIHRTNCPNA
+646 SDGTISIHRTNCPNA
-661 KSMQQRYGYRF
+661 KSMQQRYGYRI

-678 GIENNGSQ
+678 GIENQGSQ
-686 ATIRIYGR
+686 ATVRIYGR

-707 SEDLEVNMKNIIF
+707 SEDLEVNMKNIAL
-720 NSDKEGYFDGKIV
+720 NSDKEGFFEGRIV
-733 LQISDVE
+733 LQISDVD
-740 ALEQLIVRI
+740 ALEQLIGRL

>member
-1 MEKGARIASQPFAP
+1 MAGYTSLEI
-15 SPSVGEVAHKTA
+15 
-27 YSVEELTAIQQAYR
+27 LAIQQAYES
-41 AMLADIR
+41 MLDDIH
-48 PFVNAREHL
+48 PFVNAPEHL
-57 TLIDKAYRYCLEKYD
+57 ALIDKAFRFCLEKYD
-72 GRRLVSGKAYMFH
+72 GRYLLSGKAYMYH
-85 VIEMA
+85 LIEMG
-90 RIAVLEVGL
+90 RSAVIEVGL
-99 GYISVAASFLHGM
+99 GYISVVAAFLHGI
-112 DYKENV
+112 DYKEGV
-118 DIKDLEKEFGKTVA
+118 SLKELEQQFGKTVA
-132 VVLDGFSKISKLD
+132 IILEDFSEISRLD
-145 TEKVAYNSDS
+145 TEKVAYNSDN
-155 FQVMFLSLIDDMR
+155 FQVLFLSLIDDMR

-180 VRNPNDVSPERMA
+180 VRNQNDVDADRLS
-193 KYYHEIKYIYIPIL
+193 KYFHEIKYIYIPIV

-223 MLYENPEMFH
+223 MLYENPEIFH
-233 EIEDKIAATQEA
+233 EIEAKIEASKEA
-245 RKQTAEDFIAHIS
+245 RRQTAEKFIARIS
-258 EAINAE
+258 EGIDAE
-264 LERTKRNGKYKYDY
+264 LERTKRNGKPRFAYTV
-278 SIKWRLKSIPS
+278 KWRLKSIPS

-304 FDLMA
+304 YDLMA

-333 NLYTPMPERLRDW
+333 NIYDPMPERLRDW
-346 ITQPKA
+346 ITKPKA

-357 LHTTVQYDDKLWFE
+357 LHTTVKYDDKLWFE

-391 LYKGDKGTSEDWL
+391 LYKGEKQTSEEWL

-423 RKLHKSDKIFIF
+423 RKIYKSDKIFIF
-435 TPEGDLKM
+435 TPEGDLKQ
-443 LPVGSTVLDF
+443 LPIGSTVLDF
-453 AYEVHTKVGES
+453 AYEVHTKVGET

-469 INGRMVPIRHVLTN
+469 VNGHMVPIRHVLTN
-483 GDKLEIITSKKQSP
+483 GDKVEIITSKKQSP
-497 RPDWL
+497 RADWL
-502 NAVIT
+502 NVVVT

-519 EQELKESELGKG
+519 EEELKESELGKG

-548 VDMLVKEFK
+548 IDMLVKEFK
-557 VENSLQLY
+557 LENSLQLY

-571 KIDIANVKHF
+571 KIDIADVKRF
-581 LTSKFGENAEK
+581 LTSKFGESAEK
-592 AEKPIPELIE
+592 SERPVPEQIE
-602 SGKKDLQADKE
+602 STKKEQPADAE
-613 EPLSIGEDIDHV
+613 ESLSIGEDIDNV

-636 PGDHVFGFVT
+636 PGDRVFGFVT
-646 NEGTISIHRTNCPNA
+646 SDGTISIHRTNCPNA
-661 KSMQQRYGYRF
+661 KSMQQRYGYRI

-678 GIENNGSQ
+678 GIENQGSQ

-707 SEDLEVNMKNIIF
+707 SEDLEVNMKNIAL
-720 NSDKEGYFDGKIV
+720 NSDKEGFFEGRIV

-740 ALEQLIVRI
+740 ALEQLIVRL

>member
-1 MEKGARIASQPFAP
+1 M
-15 SPSVGEVAHKTA
+15 VGYTSLEI
-27 YSVEELTAIQQAYR
+27 LAIQQAYTS
-41 AMLADIR
+41 MLDDIN
-48 PFVNAREHL
+48 PFVNAPEHL
-57 TLIDKAYRYCLEKYD
+57 ALIDKAYRYCLEKYD
-72 GRRLVSGKAYMFH
+72 GRYLVSGKAYMLH
-85 VIEMA
+85 LIEMA

-99 GYISVAASFLHGM
+99 GYVSVVASFLHGI

-118 DIKDLEKEFGKTVA
+118 SIKELEKEFGKTVA
-132 VVLDGFSKISKLD
+132 IVLEDFSDISKLD
-145 TEKVAYNSDS
+145 TEKVAYNSDN

-168 SVLLKIVHRVYD
+168 AVLLKIVHRVYD
-180 VRNPNDVSPERMA
+180 VRNQSDVDADRLS
-193 KYYHEIKYIYIPIL
+193 KYFHEIKYIYIPIV

-223 MLYENPEMFH
+223 MLYENPEIFH
-233 EIEDKIAATQEA
+233 EIEAKIEASKEA
-245 RKQTAEDFIAHIS
+245 RKQTAEKFIARIS
-258 EAINAE
+258 EGIDAE
-264 LERTKRNGKYKYDY
+264 LERTKKNGKHKFAY
-278 SIKWRLKSIPS
+278 SVKWRLKSIPS

-304 FDLMA
+304 YDLMA

-333 NLYTPMPERLRDW
+333 NIYEPMPERLRDW

-352 SGYES
+352 SGCES
-357 LHTTVQYDDKLWFE
+357 LHTTVKYDDKLWFE

-391 LYKGDKGTSEDWL
+391 LYKGEKQTSEEWL

-423 RKLHKSDKIFIF
+423 RKIYKSDKIFIF
-435 TPEGDLKM
+435 TPEGDLKQ

-453 AYEVHTKVGES
+453 AYEIHTRVGETCS
-464 CNGAR
+464 GAR
-469 INGRMVPIRHVLTN
+469 VNGRMVPIRHVLTN
-483 GDKLEIITSKKQSP
+483 GDRVEIITSKKQSP
-497 RPDWL
+497 NADWL
-502 NAVIT
+502 NAVVT
-507 EKAKNKIRRYLK
+507 DKAKNKIRRYLL
-519 EQELKESELGKG
+519 EQELKESEMGKG

-557 VENSLQLY
+557 LENALQLY

-571 KIDIANVKHF
+571 KIDIADVKRF
-581 LTSKFGENAEK
+581 LTAKFGENPERMEK
-592 AEKPIPELIE
+592 ALPETVGASKKEQPTEAEE
-602 SGKKDLQADKE
+602 S
-613 EPLSIGEDIDHV
+613 LSIGEDIDNV

-636 PGDHVFGFVT
+636 PGDRVFGFVT
-646 NEGTISIHRTNCPNA
+646 SDGTISIHRTNCPNA
-661 KSMQQRYGYRF
+661 KSMQQRYGYRI

-678 GIENNGSQ
+678 GIENQGSQ
-686 ATIRIYGR
+686 ATVRIYGR

-707 SEDLEVNMKNIIF
+707 SEDLEVNMKNIAL
-720 NSDKEGYFDGKIV
+720 NSDKEGFFEGRIV
-733 LQISDVE
+733 LQISDVD
-740 ALEQLIVRI
+740 ALEQLIGRL